1 VKKDFYSEYFK
12 VEDKHWWFVGRR
24 RILLALLDRFLP
36 KSPAQPRKILDVGC
50 GTGTMLRYLSAYGEV
65 QGADADAEAVHF
77 CKMRGLENV
86 SLLPEEAMPFANSS
100 FDLISMFDVLE
111 HIEDDRGALREIFR
125 VLKRDGMLIL
135 TVPAYR
141 FLWGAQDEI
150 SHHKRRYR
158 ASEIQQRLHAAGFV
172 LIKLSYFNTLL
183 FPFIAAIR
191 LGRAFMR
198 RKPEELKSDFTFTN
212 EGLANDLLARIFAWE
227 RHLIARWNLPF
238 GVSIVGL
245 ARKKA

>member
-36 KSPAQPRKILDVGC
+36 EPPSHPRKILDVGC

-77 CKMRGLENV
+77 CRVRGLDNV
-86 SLLPEEAMPFANSS
+86 CRLTGETIPFSDNS

-111 HIEDDRGALREIFR
+111 HIEDDRGTLREIFR

-150 SHHKRRYR
+150 SFHKRRYR
-158 ASEIQQRLHAAGFV
+158 ASEIEERLNEAGFV

-183 FPFIAAIR
+183 FPFIAVIR
-191 LGRAFMR
+191 LARAFTR
-198 RKPEELKSDFTFTN
+198 RRPVELQSDFTLTS
-212 EGLANDLLARIFAWE
+212 EGAANDLLARIFAWE
-227 RHLIARWNLPF
+227 RHLVARWDLPF
-238 GVSIVGL
+238 GVSIVGV
-245 ARKKA
+245 ARKKT

>member
-1 VKKDFYSEYFK
+1 VKKDFYSEYFQ

-24 RILLALLDRFLP
+24 RILLALLDRFLSQAP
-36 KSPAQPRKILDVGC
+36 SPPRQILDIGC
-50 GTGTMLRYLSAYGEV
+50 GTGTMLRYLAAYGDV

-77 CKMRGLENV
+77 CKMRGAENV
-86 SLLPEEAMPFANSS
+86 TLLPGEIMPFADNS

-111 HIEDDRGALREIFR
+111 HIEDDRGALRETFR
-125 VLKRDGMLIL
+125 VLKRDGLLIL

-158 ASEIQQRLHAAGFV
+158 ASEIRQRLREAGFV
-172 LIKLSYFNTLL
+172 LLKLSYFNTLL

-191 LGRAFMR
+191 LGRVFMR
-198 RKPEELKSDFTFTN
+198 RKPEELKSDFTLTS
-212 EGLANDLLARIFAWE
+212 EGVANNLLARIFAWE
-227 RHLIARWNLPF
+227 RHLVVRWNLPF